1 MTLNLWSV
9 DLHSHTLF
17 SDGSL
22 TPAELVRLARTNRVR
37 ALSVTDH
44 DHVGGIDEALEVGH
58 TVGIEI
64 IPGIELSIA
73 HAEFEDIH
81 LLVYYFAWHDSH
93 LQARLESFRI
103 ARETRAERIL
113 DRINAKLVQEGR
125 EPIAYDAVKAQVQG
139 AFGRP
144 HIATA
149 LIDHGYVPD
158 MNTAFTEYL
167 IPCNVAKY
175 FMPADEAMA
184 LVRQA
189 RGLSSVAH
197 PRFITQDRVRLRQV
211 IEELAALGLDGIEAY
226 HSHHDADEQ
235 LYFIRLAK
243 QLGLMITG
251 GSDYHGFKTNTAPA
265 DSGGKLGSLH
275 LPYGFAVRLRR
286 AYFNSYPTRLLLLQW
301 PSAAAA
307 AIRRAFETHYQLSS
321 VHWSPPAQITT
332 LLGSMGPERASWVVD
347 LPTANARQV
356 DAIIEEGIADGRRT
370 IGLPWETANVE
381 GYDGFYQTGRI
392 SSERFSQT
400 PVERL
405 AHELVHASILAQ
417 LR

>member
-1 MTLNLWSV
+1 MAPNLWSV
-9 DLHSHTLF
+9 DLHTHTRF

-22 TPAELVRLARTNRVR
+22 TPAELVRLARTNGVRV
-37 ALSVTDH
+37 LSVTDH
-44 DHVGGIDEALEVGH
+44 DHVGGIDEALEVGD
-58 TVGIEI
+58 TAGIEV
-64 IPGIELSIA
+64 IPGIELSITY
-73 HAEFEDIH
+73 AEFEDIH
-81 LLVYYFAWHDSH
+81 LLAYYLAWHDPH
-93 LQARLESFRI
+93 LRARLESFRM

-113 DRINAKLVQEGR
+113 ERINGKLVQEGR
-125 EPIAYDAVKAQVQG
+125 EPIAYEAVKAQVQG

-175 FMPADEAMA
+175 FMPADEAMT

-211 IEELAALGLDGIEAY
+211 IQELGALGLDGIEAY
-226 HSHHDADEQ
+226 HSHHDAEEQ
-235 LYFIRLAK
+235 LYFIRLAN
-243 QLGLMITG
+243 QLGLTITG
-251 GSDYHGFKTNTAPA
+251 GSDYHGFRTKTTPA
-265 DSGGKLGSLH
+265 DSGGKLGSLQ

-307 AIRRAFETHYQLSS
+307 AIRRAFEAHYRLSS
-321 VHWSPPAQITT
+321 VCWAPPARITT
-332 LLGSMGPERASWVVD
+332 VLDRIGPERASCVVE
-347 LPTANARQV
+347 LPTAAAGQV
-356 DAIIEEGIADGRRT
+356 EAIAEDGSTRGWRT
-370 IGLPWETANVE
+370 IGLPWETASVE
-381 GYDGFYQTGRI
+381 AHEGFYQTDRI
-392 SSERFSQT
+392 ASERFRQT

-405 AHELVHASILAQ
+405 AHELVHAAILAQ

>member
-1 MTLNLWSV
+1 MALNLWSV

-22 TPAELVRLARTNRVR
+22 TPAELVRLARTNGVR

-44 DHVGGIDEALEVGH
+44 DHVGGIDEALEAGD
-58 TVGIEI
+58 TAGIEI

-81 LLVYYFAWHDSH
+81 LLAYYFAWHDPD
-93 LQARLESFRI
+93 LRARLESFRV

-125 EPIAYDAVKAQVQG
+125 EPIDYDAVKVQVQG

-149 LIDHGYVPD
+149 LIEHGYVPD

-175 FMPADEAMA
+175 LMPADKAMA

-211 IEELAALGLDGIEAY
+211 IEELGALGLDGIEAY
-226 HSHHDADEQ
+226 HSHHDAEEQ
-235 LYFIRLAK
+235 LYFIRLAN

-251 GSDYHGFKTNTAPA
+251 GSDYHGFKTKTTPV
-265 DSGGKLGSLH
+265 DSGGKLGSLQ

-286 AYFNSYPTRLLLLQW
+286 AYFNSYPTRLLLLHW

-307 AIRRAFETHYQLSS
+307 AIRRGFETHYHLSS
-321 VHWSPPAQITT
+321 VRWSPPAQISTI
-332 LLGSMGPERASWVVD
+332 LDSLGPERASCVVD
-347 LPTANARQV
+347 LPMADARQV
-356 DAIIEEGIADGRRT
+356 EAIAEDGLTRGWRT
-370 IGLPWETANVE
+370 IGLPWETASVE
-381 GYDGFYQTGRI
+381 GYERVSQTGRI
-392 SSERFSQT
+392 ASE
-400 PVERL
+400 
-405 AHELVHASILAQ
+405 
-417 LR
+417 

>member
-1 MTLNLWSV
+1 MASNLWSV

-17 SDGSL
+17 SDGIL
-22 TPAELVRLARTNRVR
+22 TPAQLVRLARTNGVR

-44 DHVGGIDEALEVGH
+44 DHVGGIDEALEVGDM
-58 TVGIEI
+58 VGIEI
-64 IPGIELSIA
+64 IPGIELSITY
-73 HAEFEDIH
+73 AEFEDIH
-81 LLVYYFAWHDSH
+81 LLAYYFAWHDPH
-93 LQARLESFRI
+93 LRARLESFRI

-113 DRINAKLVQEGR
+113 ERINAKLVQEGR
-125 EPIAYDAVKAQVQG
+125 EPIAYDAVKEQVQG

-175 FMPADEAMA
+175 FMPAEEAMA

-211 IEELAALGLDGIEAY
+211 IQELGALGLDGLEAY
-226 HSHHDADEQ
+226 HSHHDAEEQ
-235 LYFIRLAK
+235 LYFIRLAN

-251 GSDYHGFKTNTAPA
+251 GSDYHGFKTKTTPV
-265 DSGGKLGSLH
+265 DSGGKLGSLQ

-286 AYFNSYPTRLLLLQW
+286 AYFSSYPTRLLLLQW

-307 AIRRAFETHYQLSS
+307 AIRWAFETHYGLPS
-321 VHWSPPAQITT
+321 VCCSPPAQISTV
-332 LLGSMGPERASWVVD
+332 LDSMGADRASWVVD
-347 LPTANARQV
+347 LPTADARQV
-356 DAIIEEGIADGRRT
+356 DALVEDGIPRRLRT
-370 IGLPWETANVE
+370 IGLPWETASLA
-381 GYDGFYQTGRI
+381 GHDGFYQTGRI
-392 SSERFSQT
+392 TSERFRQT

-405 AHELVHASILAQ
+405 AHELVHAAILAQ

>member
-44 DHVGGIDEALEVGH
+44 DHVGGIDEALEVGD

-81 LLVYYFAWHDSH
+81 LLAYYFAWHDPD
-93 LQARLESFRI
+93 LRARLESFRV

-125 EPIAYDAVKAQVQG
+125 EPIDYDAVKAQVQG
-139 AFGRP
+139 PFGRP

-175 FMPADEAMA
+175 FMPADEALA
-184 LVRQA
+184 LVHQA

-211 IEELAALGLDGIEAY
+211 IEELGALGLDGIEAY
-226 HSHHDADEQ
+226 HSHHDAEEQ
-235 LYFIRLAK
+235 LYFIRLAN
-243 QLGLMITG
+243 QLDLVITG
-251 GSDYHGFKTNTAPA
+251 GSDYHGFKTKTTPA
-265 DSGGKLGSLH
+265 DSGGKLGSLQ

-286 AYFNSYPTRLLLLQW
+286 AYFNCYPTLLLLLQW

-307 AIRRAFETHYQLSS
+307 ALRRAFETHYQLSS
-321 VHWSPPAQITT
+321 VRWSPPAQITT
-332 LLGSMGPERASWVVD
+332 VLGSMGPERASWVVD
-347 LPTANARQV
+347 LPTTDARQV
-356 DAIIEEGIADGRRT
+356 DAIIEEGVARGLRT
-370 IGLPWETANVE
+370 IGLPWETASVE
-381 GYDGFYQTGRI
+381 GHDGFYQTGRI
-392 SSERFSQT
+392 SSERFRQT

-417 LR
+417 LQ

>member
-1 MTLNLWSV
+1 MAPNLWSV

-17 SDGSL
+17 SDGIL
-22 TPAELVRLARTNRVR
+22 TPAELVRLARTNGVR

-44 DHVGGIDEALEVGH
+44 DHVGGIDEALEVGD
-58 TVGIEI
+58 TAGIEI
-64 IPGIELSIA
+64 IPGIELSIT

-81 LLVYYFAWHDSH
+81 LLVYYFAWHDPH
-93 LQARLESFRI
+93 LRARLESFRV

-113 DRINAKLVQEGR
+113 ERINTKLVQEGR
-125 EPIAYDAVKAQVQG
+125 EPIDYDTVKAQVQG

-211 IEELAALGLDGIEAY
+211 IEELRALGLDGIEAY
-226 HSHHDADEQ
+226 HSHHDAEEQ
-235 LYFIRLAK
+235 LYFIRLAN

-251 GSDYHGFKTNTAPA
+251 GSDYHGFKTNTTPA

-321 VHWSPPAQITT
+321 VRWSPPAQISHRSWQY
-332 LLGSMGPERASWVVD
+332 GAERASWVVD
-347 LPTANARQV
+347 LPTADARQV
-356 DAIIEEGIADGRRT
+356 DAIIDEGIARGLRT
-370 IGLPWETANVE
+370 IGLPWETADVE
-381 GYDGFYQTGRI
+381 GHDGFYQTGRI
-392 SSERFSQT
+392 SSERFRQT

>member
-1 MTLNLWSV
+1 MALNLWSV

-22 TPAELVRLARTNRVR
+22 TPAELVRLARTNGVR

-44 DHVGGIDEALEVGH
+44 DHVGGIDEALEVGD
-58 TVGIEI
+58 TAGIEI

-81 LLVYYFAWHDSH
+81 LLVYYFAWHDPH
-93 LQARLESFRI
+93 LRARLESFRI

-167 IPCNVAKY
+167 IPCNVAKF

-211 IEELAALGLDGIEAY
+211 IEELGALGLDGIEAY
-226 HSHHDADEQ
+226 HSHHDAEEQ
-235 LYFIRLAK
+235 LYFIRLAN

-251 GSDYHGFKTNTAPA
+251 GSDYHGFKTNTTPA

-307 AIRRAFETHYQLSS
+307 AIRRAFETHYHLSS

-332 LLGSMGPERASWVVD
+332 LLGSMGPERTSWVVD
-347 LPTANARQV
+347 LPTADARQV
-356 DAIIEEGIADGRRT
+356 DAIIEEGVADGRRT
-370 IGLPWETANVE
+370 IGLPWETANVK
-381 GYDGFYQTGRI
+381 GHDGFYQTGKI
-392 SSERFSQT
+392 SSERFRQT

>member
-1 MTLNLWSV
+1 MAVNLWSV

-22 TPAELVRLARTNRVR
+22 TPAELVRLARTNGVR

-44 DHVGGIDEALEVGH
+44 DHVGGIDQALEAGD
-58 TVGIEI
+58 TMGIEI

-81 LLVYYFAWHDSH
+81 LLAYYLAWHDPR

-103 ARETRAERIL
+103 ARETRAERML
-113 DRINAKLVQEGR
+113 ERINAKLVGEGR
-125 EPIAYDAVKAQVQG
+125 QPIRYDAVRAEVQG

-144 HIATA
+144 HIAAA

-158 MNTAFTEYL
+158 MNTAFTDYL

-175 FMPADEAMA
+175 FMPAAEAMA
-184 LVRQA
+184 LVRQT

-211 IEELAALGLDGIEAY
+211 IHELGALGLDGIEAY
-226 HSHHDADEQ
+226 HHDHDADER
-235 LYFIRLAK
+235 LYFIRLAN

-251 GSDYHGFKTNTAPA
+251 GSDYHGFKTKTIPR
-265 DSGGKLGSLH
+265 DSGGKLGSLQ
-275 LPYGFAVRLRR
+275 LPYGVAVRLRR
-286 AYFNSYPTRLLLLQW
+286 TYLKSYPMALLLVQW
-301 PSAAAA
+301 PSTSAA
-307 AIRRAFETHYQLSS
+307 AIRRAFEAHYQLPS
-321 VHWSPPAQITT
+321 VGWSPPVPITT
-332 LLGSMGPERASWVVD
+332 MLGRVRSEQGSLVID
-347 LPTANARQV
+347 LPTSDTSRIE
-356 DAIIEEGIADGRRT
+356 AIVEEGMAQGLRIV
-370 IGLPWETANVE
+370 GLPWETGRVE
-381 GYDGFYQTGRI
+381 GLGGFYQTNSI
-392 SSERFSQT
+392 SSERFRRT
-400 PVERL
+400 PGERL
-405 AHELVHASILAQ
+405 AHELVHAAILAQ

>member
-1 MTLNLWSV
+1 MARNLWSV

-81 LLVYYFAWHDSH
+81 LLAYYFAWHDPD
-93 LQARLESFRI
+93 LRARLESFRV

-113 DRINAKLVQEGR
+113 DRINAKLIQEGR
-125 EPIAYDAVKAQVQG
+125 EPIDYDAVKAQVQG

-251 GSDYHGFKTNTAPA
+251 GSDYHGFKTNTTPA

>member
-1 MTLNLWSV
+1 MVPNLGSV

-17 SDGSL
+17 SDGLL
-22 TPAELVRLARTNRVR
+22 TPTELVRLARTNGVQ
-37 ALSVTDH
+37 ALSITDH
-44 DHVGGIDEALEVGH
+44 DHVGGIDEALEVGDSL
-58 TVGIEI
+58 GIEI
-64 IPGIELSIA
+64 IPGIELSIS
-73 HAEFEDIH
+73 HGEFEDIH
-81 LLVYYFAWHDSH
+81 LLAYYFAWHDPH
-93 LQARLESFRI
+93 LRVQLENFRI

-113 DRINAKLVQEGR
+113 ERINAKLVHEGR
-125 EPIAYDAVKAQVQG
+125 EPIDLATVKRQVHG

-158 MNTAFTEYL
+158 MNTAFTDYL

-175 FMPADEAMA
+175 FMPADEAIA

-197 PRFITQDRVRLRQV
+197 PRFITQDRARLQQV
-211 IEELAALGLDGIEAY
+211 LQELSALGLNGIEAY
-226 HSHHDADEQ
+226 HSHHDTEEQ
-235 LYFIRLAK
+235 VYFIRLAN

-251 GSDYHGFKTNTAPA
+251 GSDYHGFKAKNAPA
-265 DSGGKLGSLH
+265 DSGGKLGSLQ

-286 AYFNSYPTRLLLLQW
+286 TYFARYPTLLVLLQW

-307 AIRRAFETHYQLSS
+307 AMRRAFEAHYQLAS
-321 VHWSPPAQITT
+321 VRWPAPAQHDTA
-332 LLGSMGPERASWVVD
+332 LGRMGADMTSWLID
-347 LPTANARQV
+347 LPTGEPRHL
-356 DAIIEEGIADGRRT
+356 DAVVEVGTTRGLCT
-370 IGLPWETANVE
+370 VGLPWETAHVAARQ
-381 GYDGFYQTGRI
+381 GFYQTRSI
-392 SSERFSQT
+392 ASERFRQT

-405 AHELVHASILAQ
+405 AHELIHAAILAQ

>member
-1 MTLNLWSV
+1 MARNLWSV

-22 TPAELVRLARTNRVR
+22 TPAELVSLASTNGVR

-44 DHVGGIDEALEVGH
+44 DHVGGIDEALEVGD

-73 HAEFEDIH
+73 HGEFEDIH
-81 LLVYYFAWHDSH
+81 LLAYYFAWHDPD
-93 LQARLESFRI
+93 LRARLESFRV

-125 EPIAYDAVKAQVQG
+125 EPIDYDAVKAQVQG

-149 LIDHGYVPD
+149 LIDHDYVPD

-184 LVRQA
+184 LVHQA

-211 IEELAALGLDGIEAY
+211 IEELGALGLDGIEAY
-226 HSHHDADEQ
+226 HSHHDAEEQ
-235 LYFIRLAK
+235 LYFIRLAN
-243 QLGLMITG
+243 QLGLVITG
-251 GSDYHGFKTNTAPA
+251 GSDYHGFKTKTTPA
-265 DSGGKLGSLH
+265 DSGGKLGSLQ

-286 AYFNSYPTRLLLLQW
+286 AYFNCYPMQLLLLQW

-321 VHWSPPAQITT
+321 MRWSPPAQITT
-332 LLGSMGPERASWVVD
+332 VFGSMGQERASWVVD
-347 LPTANARQV
+347 LPTADARQV
-356 DAIIEEGIADGRRT
+356 DAIIEKGIARGLRT
-370 IGLPWETANVE
+370 IGLPWETASVE
-381 GYDGFYQTGRI
+381 GHDGFYQTGRI
-392 SSERFSQT
+392 SSERFRQT

-417 LR
+417 LQ